1 MIVRPATE
9 ADVAAI
15 AAIYA
20 HHVTQGTASFEE
32 VAPTADDMAQR
43 LRAVLSKGLPWVV
56 AEEAGRI
63 LGYAYAGPYH
73 PRSAYRYTVEDSI
86 YVAPDAM
93 RRGVGRALLERVL
106 EECEALGLRRMVAL
120 IGDSANAGSVRLHEA
135 LGFEPVGTLP
145 AVGYKH
151 GRWLDVVLM
160 HKALN
165 GGDGGAGIWR
175 T

>member
-9 ADVAAI
+9 ADVAAL
-15 AAIYA
+15 ADIYA
-20 HHVTQGTASFEE
+20 HHVAHGTASFEE

-43 LRAVLSKGLPWVV
+43 LRAVLSRGLPWMV
-56 AEEAGRI
+56 AEENGRV

-73 PRSAYRYTVEDSI
+73 SRSAYRYTVEDSV
-86 YVAPDAM
+86 YVAPSAM
-93 RRGVGRALLERVL
+93 RRGVGRALLQRVL
-106 EECEALGLRRMVAL
+106 EECAAMGLRRMVAL
-120 IGDSANAGSVRLHEA
+120 IGDSANTGSVRLHEA
-135 LGFEPVGTLP
+135 LGFQPVGTLP

-165 GGDGGAGIWR
+165 GGDGDDAADIS
-175 T
+175 

>member
-20 HHVTQGTASFEE
+20 HHVAHGTASFEE
-32 VAPTADDMAQR
+32 VPPTADDMAQR
-43 LRAVLSKGLPWVV
+43 LNAVLSKGLPWVV
-56 AEEAGRI
+56 AEANGRI

-86 YVAPDAM
+86 YVAPDAL
-93 RRGVGRALLERVL
+93 RQGVGRALLQRVL

-120 IGDSANAGSVRLHEA
+120 IGDSANTGSVRLHEA

-160 HKALN
+160 QKALN
-165 GGDGGAGIWR
+165 GGDEGGTAPIS
-175 T
+175 